1 MTSPAVA
8 YATRDGVA
16 LLALA
21 NPPVNALSQ
30 AVCRGIMDGLER
42 ALADPTVRA
51 LVVIGRGRGFCAGAD
66 ISEFGK
72 QRPPDAVHLRHIIA
86 AFDRASKPL
95 IAAIHGNALGG
106 GLELALACHWRLA
119 APDAR
124 MGLPEVKIGLLA
136 GAGGTLRLPRLIGVE
151 PALRMMTSGEPIDG
165 RQAAKQGLVDE
176 LAEGDLE
183 AAALAFAGRV
193 VAEDRALRRTRDLPA
208 PAVAP
213 DFFETYRA
221 ALKKSTRG
229 FMAPF
234 LSVACVEAGVTR
246 SVEEATA
253 NEGATFDRQLGAPE
267 AKALIHSFFA
277 ERKAAS
283 IPDVPADTPTHKIG
297 RAAVIGA
304 GTMGGGIAMC
314 FANAGIPVTLVDS
327 AQDAIDRGLKTIAGN
342 YARTVERGRL
352 SRSEMDARLAL
363 ITPAVG
369 YGALGSPDIVIEAV
383 FEEMPIKQQVFAE
396 LDRVCPPSTILAT
409 NTSTLDVD
417 AIAGATR
424 RPAQVIGTH
433 FFSPANV
440 MRLLEVVRGKATAK
454 DVIATTMKLARDIR
468 KVGVLVGVC
477 EGFVG
482 NRMLR
487 GYLREADFLV
497 EEGALPHEVDA
508 AIAAF
513 GFPMGPFAMADLAGL
528 DVGWRIRK
536 GKAATR
542 PNHLRYSTIAD
553 RLCEQG
559 RFGQKT
565 GAGWYRY
572 EKGDRT
578 PRPDPDVE
586 ALIVAT
592 SADLGIER
600 RPIAE
605 AEILERCLY
614 PLINEAARI
623 LEEGLALRASDVD
636 VIWLNGYGFPAWRGG
651 PMHYADT
658 LGAKVIYDAV
668 RRYEAVH
675 GEPWRPAPLLER
687 LATEGG
693 RFADFAR
700 E

>member
-1 MTSPAVA
+1 MTAAVD
-8 YATRDGVA
+8 YVTRGHVA

-30 AVCRGIMDGLER
+30 PVCRGIKDGLER
-42 ALADPTVRA
+42 ALADPAVRA
-51 LVVIGRGRGFCAGAD
+51 VVVIGRGRGFCAGAD

-72 QRPPDAVHLRHIIA
+72 PRPPDAVHLRHIIA
-86 AFDRASKPL
+86 ALDAASKPL

-106 GLELALACHWRLA
+106 GLELALGCHWRLA

-124 MGLPEVKIGLLA
+124 LGLPEVKIGLLA
-136 GAGGTLRLPRLIGVE
+136 GAGGTVRLPRLVGAE
-151 PALRMMTSGEPIDG
+151 PALRMMTTGEPIDG
-165 RQAAKQGLVDE
+165 RQAATLGLVDE
-176 LAEGDLE
+176 LVDGDLE
-183 AAALAFAGRV
+183 GAALAFADRVLADGRPV
-193 VAEDRALRRTRDLPA
+193 RRTRDLPA
-208 PAVAP
+208 PQVAP
-213 DFFETYRA
+213 DFFATFRA
-221 ALKKSTRG
+221 GLKKSTRG
-229 FMAPF
+229 FEAPF
-234 LSVACVEAGVTR
+234 LSVDCAEAGITQPFDQ
-246 SVEEATA
+246 AQD
-253 NEGATFDRQLGAPE
+253 NEGKTFDRQLEARE
-267 AKALIHSFFA
+267 AKALIHAFFA

-283 IPDVPADTPTHKIG
+283 IPDVPADTPTRAIKH
-297 RAAVIGA
+297 AAVVGA

-314 FANAGIPVTLVDS
+314 FANAGIPVVLMDS
-327 AQDAIDRGLKTIAGN
+327 APDGLDRGVATIKSN
-342 YARTVERGRL
+342 YARMAERGRL
-352 SRSEMDARLAL
+352 SAAEMEKRLAL
-363 ITPAVG
+363 ITPVG
-369 YGALGSPDIVIEAV
+369 DYDQLGAPDIVIEAV
-383 FEEMPIKQQVFAE
+383 FEEMPVKRTVFEA
-396 LDRVCPPSTILAT
+396 LDHACPPTTILAT

-417 AIAGATR
+417 VIASATR
-424 RPAQVIGTH
+424 RPELVIGTH

-440 MRLLEVVRGKATAK
+440 MRLIEVVRGKATSK
-454 DVIATTMKLARDIR
+454 DVIATTMKLVRDLK
-468 KVGVLVGVC
+468 KVGALVGVC

-482 NRMLR
+482 NRMLF

-508 AIAAF
+508 AITGF
-513 GFPMGPFAMADLAGL
+513 GFSMGPFAMGDLAGL

-542 PNHLRYSTIAD
+542 PNHLRYSPMSD

-572 EKGDRT
+572 AKGDRT
-578 PRPDPDVE
+578 PQRDPEVE

-592 SADLGIER
+592 ARELGIAR
-600 RPIAE
+600 RTITKD
-605 AEILERCLY
+605 EILERCLY
-614 PLINEAARI
+614 PLINEGAKI
-623 LEEGLALRASDVD
+623 LQEGMAQRASDID
-636 VIWLNGYGFPAWRGG
+636 VIWLNGYGFPAYRGG